1 MVDLATANPIELAQ
15 EIGKQL
21 FGEVGKRAYEEL
33 ELCFASKLG
42 SKHFPDT
49 KMRAFINLNFYW
61 DKSYYKNTLIDDF
74 NECLPAEFT
83 HRKITSATAE
93 TMFGSLTQNGENL
106 VPPLFWGYEMSN
118 LPELRAFLG
127 TKDLED
133 KSNTFNEILEG
144 SEVTRDLLKFG
155 NATEELIAKYAGITG
170 DVQFDGRTL
179 RYTPN
184 TCFVIGTRPLDNKT
198 YTYLDQSGFWSRF
211 HTIQIRIT
219 DSMATDCFTGSFKP
233 NNPSTVKEMKD
244 RLAFANK
251 RLLDSRK
258 EIVNRLD
265 YSDVLLPAL
274 QSADKLIE
282 QKAESL
288 QVSKAELINNRLKG
302 DIAREVNA
310 CRILTGASNT
320 QLLAWISGRLQHF
333 FDFNFNPIIAKEVTT
348 KISPFTIA
356 FGEILKFTDGVE
368 KTRED
373 IVAELENQG
382 IARATTDRVLKKI
395 RDDKLNK
402 GSYGVYKT

>member
-1 MVDLATANPIELAQ
+1 MVDLATASPIELAQ

-61 DKSYYKNTLIDDF
+61 DRSYYKNTLIDDF
-74 NECLPAEFT
+74 NECLPVDFT

-93 TMFGSLTQNGENL
+93 TMFGSLTQNGVNL
-106 VPPLFWGYEMSN
+106 VPPLFWGYEMCN

-127 TKDLED
+127 SKDLED

-155 NATEELIAKYAGITG
+155 NATETLIAEYAGKTG
-170 DVQFDGRTL
+170 DLQFDGRTL
-179 RYTPN
+179 RYIPS

-211 HTIQIRIT
+211 HTIQIRIS

-233 NNPSTVKEMKD
+233 NDSSTVKEMKE

-251 RLLDSRK
+251 KLFDNRK
-258 EIVNRLD
+258 TIENRLD
-265 YSDVLLPAL
+265 YDDVLMPAL
-274 QSADKLIE
+274 QSGDKLIE

-288 QVSKAELINNRLKG
+288 QVTKADLTNNRLKG

-310 CRILTGASNT
+310 YRILSGCSNA
-320 QLLAWISGRLQHF
+320 QLLTWITSRLTHF
-333 FDFNFNPIIAKEVTT
+333 FDFNFNPIIAKDVTMKQNPFAIAWGEVMKLT
-348 KISPFTIA
+348 KDT
-356 FGEILKFTDGVE
+356 E
-368 KTRED
+368 KTRQ
-373 IVAELENQG
+373 ELVDALDAQG
-382 IARATTDRVLKKI
+382 ISRSTTDRVLKEINK
-395 RDDKLNK
+395 KELNK
-402 GSYGVYKT
+402 GGFGTYKT

>member
-42 SKHFPDT
+42 SKYFPDT

-83 HRKITSATAE
+83 HRKIISATAE

-127 TKDLED
+127 SKDLED

-155 NATEELIAKYAGITG
+155 NATEELIGEYAGKTG
-170 DVQFDGRTL
+170 DLQFDGRTL
-179 RYTPN
+179 RYIPN

-233 NNPSTVKEMKD
+233 NDPSTVKEMKD

-251 RLLDSRK
+251 RLLD
-258 EIVNRLD
+258 NREKIENFLD
-265 YSDVLLPAL
+265 YDDVLMPAL
-274 QSADKLIE
+274 QLAGKLIE
-282 QKAESL
+282 EKAESL
-288 QVSKAELINNRLKG
+288 QIGIAELINNRLKG
-302 DIAREVNA
+302 DIAREANA
-310 CRILTGASNT
+310 YRILTECSNA
-320 QLLAWISGRLQHF
+320 QLLTWLSGRLPHF
-333 FDFNFNPIIAKEVTT
+333 FDFNFNPIIAKDFTV
-348 KISPFTIA
+348 KQNPFEIA
-356 FGEILKFTDGVE
+356 WSEALKFTHDTE
-368 KTRED
+368 RTRKE
-373 IVAELENQG
+373 IVDELEKQG
-382 IARATTDRVLKKI
+382 ISRGTTDRVLQKI
-395 RDDKLNK
+395 NKNNLNK
-402 GSYGVYKT
+402 GEYGFYKT